1 MFKKKKPECKTLAKL
16 FSIKDNKKI
25 YKYLSLDKFLYLLE
39 KKTLSLVQAT
49 KHWEDPYEGIAVD
62 SKIQGY
68 IDYVK
73 NVDNVKLN
81 NEVLEKDIDIING
94 LPQNIKDSA
103 ERSIVLQRH
112 QKKLVHGT
120 SWTLNPESD
129 AMWRIYSPDKHGIQ
143 IQTTV
148 GKLKCTLKQVKSPKS
163 WIETYYTVG
172 KVSYDLPTKTH
183 INLEEDFLFKGKA
196 FEHEQE
202 VRGLVQPIH
211 PHVSYSQIP
220 KDVDFINAKIVDN
233 FIEKVIVDPM
243 AEDWFVNA
251 VTSYCKKEDIL
262 YCEKSKLYTKP
273 SFIF

>member
-1 MFKKKKPECKTLAKL
+1 MFKKKKPECKTLDEL
-16 FSIKDNKKI
+16 FLIEGNKKI

-39 KKTLSLVQAT
+39 KKSLFLMQAA
-49 KHWEDPYEGIAVD
+49 KYWEDPYEGITVD

-68 IDYVK
+68 INYVK
-73 NVDNVKLN
+73 NVDKVKLN
-81 NEVLEKDIDIING
+81 NEVLGKDIDIING
-94 LPQNIKDSA
+94 LPQNIQDWA
-103 ERSIVLQRH
+103 ERSIVFQRH

-129 AMWRIYSPDKHGIQ
+129 AMWRIYSPYKHGIQ

-148 GKLKCTLKQVKSPKS
+148 DKLKLTLKEVNSPKS

-183 INLEEDFLFKGKA
+183 INLEEDFLFKGRA

-211 PHVSYSQIP
+211 PHVSYSRIP
-220 KDVDFINAKIVDN
+220 EAVDFINAKIVGN
-233 FIEKVIVDPM
+233 FVEKVIVDPR
-243 AEDWFVNA
+243 AEDWFVDA
-251 VTSYCKKEDIL
+251 VTSYCKKKDIL
-262 YCEKSKLYTKP
+262 YCEKSRLYTKP
-273 SFIF
+273 SFTF